1 VSQASKR
8 ILLVDDSELMLEMAM
23 SALRDQG
30 YAVEIARNLGELE
43 QQRQSGHFDLVL
55 MDVQMPEAFGDDVAA
70 VLRDVRGMDTPI
82 YLLSS
87 LDDEELRRRA
97 SEAGVEGFIP
107 KREGMANLVRRV
119 KGILP

>member
-1 VSQASKR
+1 VKAKR

-23 SALRDQG
+23 SALEDQG
-30 YAVEIARNLGELE
+30 YEVEMASNLGELE
-43 QQRQSGHFDLVL
+43 QKRLSGTFDLVL

-70 VLRDVRGMDTPI
+70 VLRDVRGMDAPI

-97 SEAGVEGFIP
+97 DEAGLQGFIP
-107 KREGMANLVRRV
+107 KREGMGNLVRRV
-119 KGILP
+119 KEILA